1 MKPITIETIIH
12 ADIQKVWQYWN
23 EPAHITRWCH
33 ASDDWECP
41 KAEID
46 LRVGGSF
53 TSTMAAKDG
62 SSSFDFGGTYNEVIP
77 FEKITYTIGDGRK
90 VEIIFKQEGES
101 VRITETFDP
110 ESQNPE
116 DMQRSGWQAILDNFK
131 KHVENN

>member
-1 MKPITIETIIH
+1 MPGLQWIWLPCLQTLGLG
-12 ADIQKVWQYWN
+12 
-23 EPAHITRWCH
+23 R
-33 ASDDWECP
+33 
-41 KAEID
+41 
-46 LRVGGSF
+46 SF